1 VIEFVL
7 SLADV
12 LRFRFTIS
20 PVGEVVR
27 LLRALANPETFVQ
40 GAHTAWLREHQAA
53 LTSLQREHDVRPMLF
68 LLSARSD
75 YYPDFFTP
83 TPSGPLGDIESELA
97 QIRATR
103 RSDVATEIEFC
114 LHKTKQIDRDI
125 ERQLRSP
132 DAGQRLT
139 DLIAASWEALI
150 APSWPR
156 LRDLLERD
164 VLYRSGLLARGG
176 LATLF
181 TDLAPLITLEDR
193 RLRVDLTMHGKV
205 TLDGCG
211 VCLMPSAFTWP
222 YAAAMLHERPPV
234 LTYPSRGVA
243 SLFWDAGGRDAAIA
257 KLIGST
263 RTEIL
268 EAVGEPT
275 HTSALA
281 RQLNRSPGNIADHLR
296 VLHECGLVARARL
309 GRHVLYSRTALGEA
323 LLTGAE
329 PT

>member
-1 VIEFVL
+1 MVEFVL

-12 LRFRFTIS
+12 LQFRFTIS

-27 LLRALANPETFVQ
+27 LLRALANPQTFTQ
-40 GAHTAWLREHQAA
+40 GAHTAWLKEQRAA
-53 LTSLQREHDVRPMLF
+53 LDSLRSQHDLRPLLF

-83 TPSGPLGDIESELA
+83 TPLGPIGDVEAELEG
-97 QIRATR
+97 IRMTP
-103 RSDVATEIEFC
+103 RSDVSTEIGFC
-114 LHKTKQIDRDI
+114 LHYAPQIDRDV
-125 ERQLRSP
+125 ERQLRSA
-132 DAGQRLT
+132 DAGDRLT
-139 DLIAASWEALI
+139 QLLAASWETLI
-150 APSWPR
+150 EPSWPR
-156 LRDLLERD
+156 LRDLLQRD

-181 TDLAPLITLEDR
+181 ADLAPLITLEDR
-193 RLRVDLTMHGKV
+193 HLRVDLSTKGKV

-211 VCLMPSAFTWP
+211 VCLMPSAFIWP
-222 YAAAMLHERPPV
+222 YAVAMLHERPPA

-243 SLFWDAGGRDAAIA
+243 SLFWASGGRDAAIA

-268 EAVGEPT
+268 EAVGEAT

-281 RQLNRSPGNIADHLR
+281 RQLRRSPGNIADHLR
-296 VLHECGLVARARL
+296 VLHECGLVSRARL
-309 GRHVLYSRTALGEA
+309 GRNVIYSRTALGEA

-329 PT
+329 PE

>member
-1 VIEFVL
+1 MIEFVL

-20 PVGEVVR
+20 PVGELVR
-27 LLRALANPETFVQ
+27 LLRALANPQTFMQ
-40 GAHTAWLREHQAA
+40 GAHTAWLKERHA
-53 LTSLQREHDVRPMLF
+53 SLSSLESHHDLRPLLF

-83 TPSGPLGDIESELA
+83 TPLGPIGDIDTELER
-97 QIRATR
+97 IRATP
-103 RSDVATEIEFC
+103 RSDVSTEIEFC
-114 LHKTKQIDRDI
+114 LHQARQIDP
-125 ERQLRSP
+125 EVEGQLRSAT
-132 DAGQRLT
+132 AGQQLA
-139 DLIAASWEALI
+139 DLLAASWDALI

-181 TDLAPLITLEDR
+181 ADLAPLITLEDR
-193 RLRVDLTMHGKV
+193 RLRVDLSTQAKV
-205 TLDGCG
+205 ALDGCG
-211 VCLMPSAFTWP
+211 VCLMPSAFIWP
-222 YAAAMLHERPPV
+222 YAVAMLHERPPA

-243 SLFWDAGGRDAAIA
+243 SLFWAAGGRDAAIA

-281 RQLNRSPGNIADHLR
+281 RQLQRSPGNIADHLR
-296 VLHECGLVARARL
+296 VLHDCGLVARARL
-309 GRHVLYSRTALGEA
+309 GRNVIYSRTALGEA

-329 PT
+329 PE